1 MNKEYTLPTVIALVI
16 GLFGVGLVL
25 FTWHLPP
32 FSQTEPSTENAY
44 IRGRITT
51 LAPQLSGYISTVD
64 VQDFQTVKKG
74 DVIAT
79 IDDRIYRQR
88 LAQAQAGQEEANA
101 ALKIAQQSVKSAEA
115 VARANEATLG
125 AAKSALGTAQTN
137 RERNTALQ
145 TRGVASQSSVD
156 QTELAF
162 QQAEAAVTQAEAQ
175 VDVQREAISSAQVQ
189 LSARDADIASAQ
201 AAVELAQIDLSN
213 TVIRAPEDGR
223 LGQVGVRVGQYVTAG
238 SALVSHVGP
247 EVWVIAN
254 FKETALHGMRPDQP
268 VRFTVDALQGHSFT
282 GRVQS
287 FSPATASEFSLLSA
301 TNATGNFTKV
311 AQRLPVRVSIDP
323 GQERAEHLA
332 PGLSVIVHVDTA
344 AK

>member
-1 MNKEYTLPTVIALVI
+1 MNKEYTLPTLIALII

-25 FTWHLPP
+25 YTWHLPP
-32 FSQTEPSTENAY
+32 FSETEPSTENAY
-44 IRGRITT
+44 VRGRITT
-51 LAPQLSGYISTVD
+51 LAPQLSGYISKVA
-64 VQDFQTVKKG
+64 VQDFADVKKG
-74 DVIAT
+74 DVIAE

-88 LAQAQAGQEEANA
+88 LAQAKAGQEEADA

-115 VARANEATLG
+115 VARANEATLE
-125 AAKSALGTAQTN
+125 AAKSALGTAQAN

-145 TRGVASQSSVD
+145 TRGVSSQSSVD
-156 QTELAF
+156 QTELAY
-162 QQAEAAVTQAEAQ
+162 QQADAAVTQAEAQ
-175 VDVQREAISSAQVQ
+175 VDVQREAISSARVQ
-189 LSARDADIASAQ
+189 LSARDADIASAK

-213 TVIRAPEDGR
+213 TIIRAPEDGR

-247 EVWVIAN
+247 DVWVIAN
-254 FKETALHGMRPDQP
+254 FKETALRGMAPGQP
-268 VRFTVDALQGHSFT
+268 VKFTVDALQGQAFT

-311 AQRLPVRVSIDP
+311 AQRLPVRIAIDP
-323 GQERAEHLA
+323 GQDHAEYLA

-344 AK
+344 VN